1 MGCSSSV
8 PAEAQMSASV
18 DRQLAEAEEQERN
31 HFKILLLGAGES
43 GKSTVL
49 KQMKMIYKGRLADDD
64 LQQCVMAIR
73 KNTVECM
80 QGVLRAMD
88 NFEITLGLA
97 ENAPRKKRVRELPE
111 EAVFDREV
119 ADDIASLWADPGV
132 REAYD
137 RQSEYWLLDAASYYF
152 DNALRLGQPD
162 YAATDE
168 DVIMTRI
175 RTTGIDTTEFSE
187 PPHMYSVV
195 DVGGQ
200 RNERR
205 KWIHC
210 FDNVRCIVFLVG
222 LNGYN
227 QCLFEDSSVNKMQE
241 SLALF
246 QQVVSNPIFRS
257 TPIFLFL
264 NKKDIFE
271 TMIKRTPLT
280 VCFPSYTGP
289 ERDVHAA
296 LQFMEAKYAQLLEA
310 AVPGKELHTHVV
322 AARVRMDMKVAWGDV
337 KDQVR
342 RGEEI
347 LSTPFSFRLL
357 LFFHFL
363 CRNVRT
369 ILAKSQVAGR
379 LLLTSSFG
387 TALYHIAATLMARVQ
402 LLRMIPSIFEI

>member
-8 PAEAQMSASV
+8 PEETKVSASV
-18 DRQLAEAEEQERN
+18 DQQLAEAEEAERN

-49 KQMKMIYKGRLADDD
+49 KQVKMIYKGRLADDD

-73 KNTVECM
+73 KNSIECM

-88 NFEITLGLA
+88 TFEITLGLA
-97 ENAPRKKRVRELPE
+97 ENALRKKRIRDFAE
-111 EAVFDREV
+111 EGVFTPAV

-137 RQSEYWLLDAASYYF
+137 RQSEYWLLDGASYYF
-152 DNALRLGQPD
+152 DNALRLGQADFVP
-162 YAATDE
+162 TDE

-175 RTTGIDTTEFSE
+175 RTTGIDTTDFTE
-187 PPHMYSVV
+187 PPYMYSVV

-210 FDNVRCIVFLVG
+210 FDNVRCVVFLAG

-227 QCLFEDSSVNKMQE
+227 QRLFEDSSINKMRE
-241 SLALF
+241 SLNLF
-246 QQVVSNPIFRS
+246 RQVVSNPFFRS

-264 NKKDIFE
+264 NKKDLFE
-271 TMIKRTPLT
+271 TMVKKTPLS
-280 VCFPSYTGP
+280 VCFPEFPGP
-289 ERDVHAA
+289 ENDVHAA
-296 LQFMEAKYAQLLEA
+296 VEYVQAEYTKILEE
-310 AVPGKELHTHVV
+310 AVPGKELHVHVV

-337 KDQVR
+337 KEQLKR
-342 RGEEI
+342 MNSRKKTGKSGAI
-347 LSTPFSFRLL
+347 STPKL
-357 LFFHFL
+357 
-363 CRNVRT
+363 
-369 ILAKSQVAGR
+369 
-379 LLLTSSFG
+379 
-387 TALYHIAATLMARVQ
+387 
-402 LLRMIPSIFEI
+402 